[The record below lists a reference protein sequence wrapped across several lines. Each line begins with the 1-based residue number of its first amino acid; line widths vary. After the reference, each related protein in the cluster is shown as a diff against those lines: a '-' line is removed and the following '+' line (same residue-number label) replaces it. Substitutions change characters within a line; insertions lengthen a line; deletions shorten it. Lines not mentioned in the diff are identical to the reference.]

1 MYGGH
6 ITDFWDRRTNVS
18 YLQFFFNQKLLESGK
33 HLAPGFPLPN
43 GNLDHQEY
51 ATYIEKALPIETPV
65 VFGLHPNAEIGYLTS
80 TGEQILGTVLRLR
93 KGGTSIPDGSI
104 AVGGVREILDSLV
117 KRQPKCFNLILT
129 HEKAKPLLTKSVAPY
144 VVVATQEATRMNLLV
159 EEISRSLG
167 ELHKGL
173 NGQLNMS
180 QQMEDLSTALSL
192 NEVPGR
198 NPFHLASW
206 EKFAWPSR
214 KNLQHWFCDLERR
227 IEQLVNWEERLELPR
242 SLWMSLFNPMAFLTA
257 VQQVVARKRS
267 LPLDNMTIST
277 DVTIYRRPEDLNS
290 LINEPSDGAF
300 IHGLFMQ
307 GARWMTVEEASAAN
321 QTRLTSGVKC
331 AGVIVDSH
339 AKDLLP
345 PMPVLYVKAV
355 SVEAEWEP
363 TSIGYLR
370 PNMYNCPCYYTSF
383 RGPTYVFLATLDTE
397 EPATKWINAGVALL
411 LSSDDH
417 L

>member
-1 MYGGH
+1 
-6 ITDFWDRRTNVS
+6 
-18 YLQFFFNQKLLESGK
+18 
-33 HLAPGFPLPN
+33 
-43 GNLDHQEY
+43 
-51 ATYIEKALPIETPV
+51 
-65 VFGLHPNAEIGYLTS
+65 
-80 TGEQILGTVLRLR
+80 
-93 KGGTSIPDGSI
+93 
-104 AVGGVREILDSLV
+104 
-117 KRQPKCFNLILT
+117 
-129 HEKAKPLLTKSVAPY
+129 
-144 VVVATQEATRMNLLV
+144 
-159 EEISRSLG
+159 
-167 ELHKGL
+167 
-173 NGQLNMS
+173 
-180 QQMEDLSTALSL
+180 
-192 NEVPGR
+192 
-198 NPFHLASW
+198 
-206 EKFAWPSR
+206 
-214 KNLQHWFCDLERR
+214 
-227 IEQLVNWEERLELPR
+227 
-242 SLWMSLFNPMAFLTA
+242 
-257 VQQVVARKRS
+257 
-267 LPLDNMTIST
+267 MTIST

-397 EPATKWINAGVALL
+397 EPATMHQCRCSFVVELRRSPLEFLVNYRSSIFLGSKLDITIVLFFQVVWRRGTKTARQDAPDPRLRSQVCLFTVCSPTGNHDTKCSALTVTSRCLRPRARLGVGTGSAGRLRVG
-411 LSSDDH
+411 H
-417 L
+417 IPRRVV